1 MKITTMLSLI
11 ARRETNRCSAF
22 AVRKISAI
30 PIYTSLDMVPY
41 MLAYEISEKISTTY
55 NNTRTMTGRNWMSAA
70 IARVLFK
77 GEQTPLVFN
86 NLNQQRYAEILPAA
100 AGEVSEY
107 VESLFGG
114 ILFVKRTFQPSLLRR
129 KRKHGFLARQGT
141 RHGRKIMQHRR
152 AKGRS
157 SLCA

>member
-1 MKITTMLSLI
+1 MLGLI
-11 ARRETNRCSAF
+11 ARRETNRCSAS

-30 PIYTSLDMVPY
+30 PIYRSPDMVPY
-41 MLAYEISEKISTTY
+41 MLASEINERFSTSL
-55 NNTRTMTGRNWMSAA
+55 NNARTMTSRNWVSAA

-77 GEQTPLVFN
+77 GEETPIVLN
-86 NLNQQRYAEILPAA
+86 NMNDQRYADSVPSA
-100 AGEVSEY
+100 AGVVSDY